1 MILSAAVPVLVLTS
15 ARPAFASCGSSIL
28 NTAYQAA
35 ADGRG
40 ERVFDPGMGVYN
52 GDVTCSR
59 ISSLILCGNAMCT
72 SYVEV
77 GWYED
82 VGLGYACLDS
92 TSGPVKELA
101 FAVKSGASPSC
112 LHNPASIN
120 DANSPDV
127 FQMMDQN
134 QDGQWS
140 FSHDLS
146 NIWNSPDLGNFNSGS
161 EFTNAERGDTTN
173 TPHAD
178 FDGLQR
184 QDNNNVWSD
193 WQDTS
198 FSSAFSDDS
207 GAHGCKYSDKHVE
220 VKLVGTAC

>member
-1 MILSAAVPVLVLTS
+1 
-15 ARPAFASCGSSIL
+15 
-28 NTAYQAA
+28 
-35 ADGRG
+35 
-40 ERVFDPGMGVYN
+40 
-52 GDVTCSR
+52 
-59 ISSLILCGNAMCT
+59 
-72 SYVEV
+72 
-77 GWYED
+77 
-82 VGLGYACLDS
+82 
-92 TSGPVKELA
+92 
-101 FAVKSGASPSC
+101 
-112 LHNPASIN
+112 
-120 DANSPDV
+120 
-127 FQMMDQN
+127 MDQN

-193 WQDTS
+193 WQNTS